1 MHAQVNMLP
10 LSTENQETDSMGK
23 CNYENVSS
31 TYTRTWHCGSR
42 LCYAFQHID
51 KLQAYKEIQPYLTY
65 KAYLKQICE

>member
-23 CNYENVSS
+23 RSYEIVSS
-31 TYTRTWHCGSR
+31 MYTITWHCGSH
-42 LCYAFQHID
+42 LCYALQYTD